1 MAGKS
6 SHFKDCWFYSPA
18 ESVLSPD
25 QILRKRSVMLCTCC
39 VSLATSQV
47 HAPPNCSQNIISRGK
62 TVPLVQLFKYLNFR
76 LNSFLAGSRLPIV
89 LLSVLHYN
97 ASKGFD
103 HSKFNHTTAV
113 NG

>member
-6 SHFKDCWFYSPA
+6 SHFKECWFYSPA

-25 QILRKRSVMLCTCC
+25 QILRKRSIMLCTSC

-62 TVPLVQLFKYLNFR
+62 AVPLVQLFKYLNFR

-97 ASKGFD
+97 ASKGCD